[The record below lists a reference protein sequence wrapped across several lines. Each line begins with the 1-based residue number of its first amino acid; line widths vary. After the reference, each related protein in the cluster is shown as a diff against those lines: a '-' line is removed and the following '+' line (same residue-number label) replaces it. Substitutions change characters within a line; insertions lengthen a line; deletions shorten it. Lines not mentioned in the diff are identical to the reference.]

1 MQISATEFKEL
12 NGILESYDFFG
23 CGNWLVKLC
32 FALVTGVLVEYRDAL
47 GMACI
52 DFIRG
57 DMIYPL
63 AWHGDN
69 VTECAFASKKRD
81 GYYLQVHHKQ
91 GSGWQ

>member
-1 MQISATEFKEL
+1 MGFLKVVI
-12 NGILESYDFFG
+12 FFG
-23 CGNWLVKLC
+23 RGNRLVELC
-32 FALVTGVLVEYRDAL
+32 FALVTRALVEYRDAQ

-69 VTECAFASKKRD
+69 VTECAFASKKSD
-81 GYYLQVHHKQ
+81 GYYLQVHHKR
-91 GSGWQ
+91 GARWQ